1 MAALNVHLKQA
12 SVSNTS
18 FQSHWKMQIPKQVK
32 KKEKKIAAQKMSITA
47 QEQTVEHAQII
58 HNLGD

>member
-1 MAALNVHLKQA
+1 
-12 SVSNTS
+12 
-18 FQSHWKMQIPKQVK
+18 MQIPKQVK
-32 KKEKKIAAQKMSITA
+32 KKEKKIVAQKMSITA